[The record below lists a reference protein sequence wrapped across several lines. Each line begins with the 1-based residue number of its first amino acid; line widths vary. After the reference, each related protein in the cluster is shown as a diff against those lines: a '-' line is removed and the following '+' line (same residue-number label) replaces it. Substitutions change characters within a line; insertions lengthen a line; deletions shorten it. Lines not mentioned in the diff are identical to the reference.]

1 MPPILICC
9 EKNSPIEMERV
20 LFLCPAEPHG
30 SMTLAIPL
38 ALFRSG
44 RARFAALNGPA
55 QAAYAIDV
63 LVQTIA
69 DAEQALEGQSIQGQ
83 FRAERHQPEWFRVLE
98 RGGSGLV
105 ECLVLV
111 KLHFITSDIIYR
123 KMR

>member
-1 MPPILICC
+1 M
-9 EKNSPIEMERV
+9 
-20 LFLCPAEPHG
+20 
-30 SMTLAIPL
+30 
-38 ALFRSG
+38 SG
-44 RARFAALNGPA
+44 RTPWLNDIGHTSCAFSLRPRPVWPPWNGPA

-83 FRAERHQPEWFRVLE
+83 FQAERHQPEWFRVLE

>member
-20 LFLCPAEPHG
+20 LFLCPAEPLG

-111 KLHFITSDIIYR
+111 KCGKI
-123 KMR
+123 

>member
-1 MPPILICC
+1 MPPILTCC

-20 LFLCPAEPHG
+20 LFLCPAEPLG

-55 QAAYAIDV
+55 
-63 LVQTIA
+63 
-69 DAEQALEGQSIQGQ
+69 LEGQSIQGQ
-83 FRAERHQPEWFRVLE
+83 FQAERHQPEWFRALE

>member
-20 LFLCPAEPHG
+20 LFLCPTEPLG

-83 FRAERHQPEWFRVLE
+83 FQAERHQPEWFRSKT
-98 RGGSGLV
+98 RNHSG
-105 ECLVLV
+105 
-111 KLHFITSDIIYR
+111 
-123 KMR
+123 